1 MNKTALMIALG
12 LIALGMIVSSY
23 VFAEDVC
30 SVSPKNCKILKETD
44 KIRVIEFTAEQGDT
58 LSMHSHPTMVV
69 YILEAG
75 RTRFTLEDGT
85 IRETA
90 SQPGDVLINPP
101 VTHSQEHLSNAR
113 ALLVEIKD

>member
-1 MNKTALMIALG
+1 MKKAALLVALG
-12 LIALGMIVSSY
+12 LMVSSY
-23 VFAEDVC
+23 AYSDDVC

-44 KIRVIEFTAEQGDT
+44 KIRVIEFTAEKGDT

-75 RTRFTLEDGT
+75 KTRFTLEDGT
-85 IRETA
+85 TRVMESKA
-90 SQPGDVLINPP
+90 GEVLINPP

-113 ALLVEIKD
+113 ALLVEIKE